1 MSCSLPAVFA
11 ALALALTACA
21 APIADPALPAAAA
34 ADAPRAVAGAPS
46 TPEDRAARLALP
58 EMAPLSFFLGEWDV
72 QVYDAN
78 TGAPLY
84 RARTHARPAL
94 DGHVIQDDWRALD
107 AAGNVFFRGMSLRSY
122 VPATGRWTIHWS
134 MANTRGHTYLDA
146 EWRDGEIHG
155 TGFGFDGAG
164 QFTERLRY
172 FDITGDSYSF
182 RMERSYDGGATWT
195 KISYLKATRR
205 A

>member
-1 MSCSLPAVFA
+1 VA
-11 ALALALTACA
+11 
-21 APIADPALPAAAA
+21 PALPAKLTGAASPV
-34 ADAPRAVAGAPS
+34 APVRTPGTARA
-46 TPEDRAARLALP
+46 RAAR
-58 EMAPLSFFLGEWDV
+58 EHGG
-72 QVYDAN
+72 DAN